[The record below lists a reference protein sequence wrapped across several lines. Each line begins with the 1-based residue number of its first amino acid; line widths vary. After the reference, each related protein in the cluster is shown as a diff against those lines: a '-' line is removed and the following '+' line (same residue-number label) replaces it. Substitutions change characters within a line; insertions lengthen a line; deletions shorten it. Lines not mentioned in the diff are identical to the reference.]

1 MYTDQFLRANETPA
15 FCTFYTL
22 SLFNFTMLELLSQ
35 PWPWWAGGIII
46 GLTVPAL
53 LILGNKHFGIS
64 ANLRHICAA
73 CFPANI
79 SFFKYDWRKESWNF
93 FFVGGILL
101 GAIVASTLLAN
112 PEPVKVAPA
121 LAAELQGYGLSDYS
135 HMLPS
140 EIYSWESLF
149 TLRGFIL
156 LVVGG
161 FLVGFGTRYAGGCTS
176 GHAIMGLSN
185 LQWPSLVATISFM
198 GGGFL
203 MANLL
208 LPYIMRL

>member
-1 MYTDQFLRANETPA
+1 
-15 FCTFYTL
+15 
-22 SLFNFTMLELLSQ
+22 MLELLSQ

-46 GLTVPAL
+46 GLTVPTL

-79 SFFKYDWRKESWNF
+79 PFFKYDWRKESWNF

-101 GAIVASTLLAN
+101 GAIIASTLLAN